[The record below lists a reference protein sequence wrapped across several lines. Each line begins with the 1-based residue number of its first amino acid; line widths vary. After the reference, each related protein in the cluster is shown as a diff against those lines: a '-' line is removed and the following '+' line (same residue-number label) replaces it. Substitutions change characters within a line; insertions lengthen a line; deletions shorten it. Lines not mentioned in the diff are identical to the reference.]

1 MDYMMKRIIIISALL
16 TGLSLVALGTQLETE
31 NQPAE
36 AATMNQTVNV
46 KAVSSAISSFTDVKL
61 TKVDAIPKKV
71 ATSSENN
78 EVKANSQPSE
88 AQEKATDT
96 AQVTSVSSETATA
109 EGSKTAATVN
119 ETQPTQVV
127 AESNQSTQNT
137 TAVTETPVVSSD
149 IQWLIQHESGG
160 NVNAQN
166 GAYYGIG
173 QLSENYYAQYV
184 PGKDYHGNYAVQ
196 LEAMQKYI
204 SARYG
209 TVANAIAHWQVNN
222 WY

>member
-1 MDYMMKRIIIISALL
+1 MDYMMKRIMIISALL
-16 TGLSLVALGTQLETE
+16 TGLSLVVLGTQLETE

-36 AATMNQTVNV
+36 AASMNKTVNV
-46 KAVSSAISSFTDVKL
+46 KAVSSAISSFTDVQL
-61 TKVDAIPKKV
+61 TTSKATPKKV
-71 ATSSENN
+71 VAPSENN
-78 EVKANSQPSE
+78 EVKANSQSSE
-88 AQEKATDT
+88 SQEKVVDAP
-96 AQVTSVSSETATA
+96 QVTGVSSEVVTTDTPKAI
-109 EGSKTAATVN
+109 ATVN
-119 ETQPTQVV
+119 ETQSMQAVT
-127 AESNQSTQNT
+127 ASNQSTQSS
-137 TAVTETPVVSSD
+137 TAPEMPVASSD

-209 TVANAIAHWQVNN
+209 TVANAIAHWQANN

>member
-1 MDYMMKRIIIISALL
+1 MKRIIIISALL

-61 TKVDAIPKKV
+61 TKVEAIPKKV

-88 AQEKATDT
+88 AQEKATD
-96 AQVTSVSSETATA
+96 TATA

>member
-16 TGLSLVALGTQLETE
+16 TGLSLVVLGTQLETE

-36 AATMNQTVNV
+36 AASMNQTVNV

-61 TKVDAIPKKV
+61 TKVEAIPKKV
-71 ATSSENN
+71 VTSSEEN

-88 AQEKATDT
+88 AQEKAADI
-96 AQVTSVSSETATA
+96 AQVTSVSSATTTA
-109 EGSKTAATVN
+109 EVSKTAATVN

-137 TAVTETPVVSSD
+137 TVTETPVASSD